1 MSKRRLLLNDNQLNV
16 GNNLPIE
23 VQTNTVKFDN
33 YGGYIHG
40 NSGAITGN
48 ITYNFTGE
56 ILGSTAFMLHNSAT
70 APTFPSETRI
80 IKGSYVVN
88 TNNYIW
94 FCITKTVTGRI
105 VQVTI
110 SQV

>member
-1 MSKRRLLLNDNQLNV
+1 MSKRRLLLNQNQV
-16 GNNLPIE
+16 ESSANLPFE
-23 VQTNTVKFDN
+23 TQSSTVKFDN
-33 YGGYIHG
+33 LGGYVHG

-70 APTFPSETRI
+70 APTFPSETKI
-80 IKGSYVVN
+80 IKGSYVIN
-88 TNNYIW
+88 TDNYIW
-94 FCITKTVTGRI
+94 FCITKTTTDRI

-110 SQV
+110 GQV